1 VRRPAL
7 IVLCCLLAAL
17 AAAGCGTKDDRIG
30 PAGSDRVRLMLDYTP
45 NADHVGL
52 YKAMADGDFKRAGL
66 DVQVLTPGQPSDPLR
81 LLQAGKVDLAV
92 SYEPE
97 MLLARDKGAPLVS
110 VGAIAQ
116 KPLTSIMSVGPKAV
130 RTPAELAGT
139 NVGTA
144 GIPYQSAYL
153 KTILAR
159 AHVPA
164 SSVHETSV
172 GFNLVP
178 AMLSHK
184 VDATLGAFW
193 NIEGVQLQQSGRK
206 PSIIRVD
213 QAGVPTYDELIV
225 VGRRDYIGSHGSEV
239 RRFIQALGRGY
250 AAARSN
256 PSAGVSALL
265 DAVPDLRSTQKLQE
279 ASVRASLP
287 VFFPGGGKPF
297 GWQDPQKWEQYGR
310 WMHAHGLVQRDPL
323 ASEAL
328 TNEFLAGQG
337 G

>member
-1 VRRPAL
+1 VRRLACLPVIAL
-7 IVLCCLLAAL
+7 LLVLL
-17 AAAGCGTKDDRIG
+17 AGCGTKTDQIS
-30 PAGSDRVRLMLDYTP
+30 PAGSDRIRLMLDYTP

-97 MLLARDKGAPLVS
+97 VLLARDQGAPLVS
-110 VGAIAQ
+110 VGAIVQ

-130 RTPAELAGT
+130 RSPAELAGT
-139 NVGTA
+139 TVGTA

-164 SSVHETSV
+164 SGVKETSV

-213 QAGVPTYDELIV
+213 QAGVPTYDELVV

-250 AAARSN
+250 QAVKAN
-256 PSAGVSALL
+256 PASGTSALL
-265 DAVPDLRSTQKLQE
+265 NAVPDLRSTAKLQQ

-287 VFFPGGGKPF
+287 VFFPGGSKPF

-310 WMHAHGLVQRDPL
+310 WMRDHGLVHTDPL